1 MHADR
6 AAPFPR
12 ATRSV
17 GTLRVKAPDPG
28 AAWRAQTALE
38 DALRTASLGDDAR
51 CWLVRRLDLGQ
62 LPDRILPRQLAG
74 LLEARVAALQYL
86 AVSGT
91 DPAAAH
97 AECVV
102 FADAS
107 VALAY
112 VAQALARGAQPAWF
126 WPQAAPGFRADV
138 SVGDNLVALLQRT
151 LAYPD
156 GAPRAAAVLRAVVN
170 AGAGELLCAA
180 LTPELGMALLRQ
192 AGVGAVVPRQAG
204 VGAPSLRPG
213 GLARVAT
220 ESAVASPAVL
230 RWIAQ
235 WGGDDARSRW
245 LAACLPLALARAQG
259 FFPSDAAQPGFT
271 PRDSIQPDVTPPG
284 SAQPEFARRIADEPC
299 PPAARTSDTAMQR
312 VPPPHAAP
320 VLSELA
326 QSPFA
331 PLSAQCPHAGL
342 MLLVPALTRLGI
354 ADWLARHPQ
363 PLFPALLADLAA
375 RVGSPLD
382 AVFAEAFP
390 PDADAP
396 CAPILREVAT
406 SAALTAWRCLLR
418 RYCRVY
424 AHIGLHDLIVRPGR
438 IVVTPLHLDVFFE
451 SGAVDLRVRRA
462 GLDLDPG
469 WVPWLGRVL
478 RFHYLDGAGGGH
490 A

>member
-12 ATRSV
+12 ATRTV
-17 GTLRVKAPDPG
+17 RTLRVKAPDSG

-51 CWLVRRLDLGQ
+51 CWLVRRLDLGR

-86 AVSGT
+86 AVPGT
-91 DPAAAH
+91 DPAATQ

-107 VALAY
+107 VALGH

-126 WPQAAPGFRADV
+126 WPQAAPGFRADA
-138 SVGDNLVALLQRT
+138 SVGDNLVALFQRT

-156 GAPRAAAVLRAVVN
+156 GAPRAVAVLRAVVN
-170 AGAGELLCAA
+170 VGAGELLCAA
-180 LTPELGMALLRQ
+180 LSPELGAALQRQ
-192 AGVGAVVPRQAG
+192 SR
-204 VGAPSLRPG
+204 
-213 GLARVAT
+213 LARVAT
-220 ESAVASPAVL
+220 GSVIASPAVL

-235 WGGDDARSRW
+235 WGADDARSRW
-245 LAACLPLALARAQG
+245 LAACLPLAPTPAPARAQR
-259 FFPSDAAQPGFT
+259 FVQRDA
-271 PRDSIQPDVTPPG
+271 IPPG
-284 SAQPEFARRIADEPC
+284 SAQPGFPGHAFTEPRQ
-299 PPAARTSDTAMQR
+299 PAARTSDAAMQR

-320 VLSELA
+320 VLSEPA

-331 PLSAQCPHAGL
+331 PLAAQCPHAGL
-342 MLLVPALTRLGI
+342 MLLVPALTRLGV
-354 ADWLARHPQ
+354 ADWLVRYPQ
-363 PLFPALLADLAA
+363 PLLPALFADLAA

-382 AVFAEAFP
+382 ATLAEAFS
-390 PDADAP
+390 PDVDAA

-438 IVVTPLHLDVFFE
+438 IVVTPLHLDVFFDP
-451 SGAVDLRVRRA
+451 GAVDLRIRRA

-478 RFHYLDGAGGGH
+478 RFHYRDGTGGGH

>member
-12 ATRSV
+12 ATRSI
-17 GTLRVKAPDPG
+17 GTLRVKAPDSG

-51 CWLVRRLDLGQ
+51 CWLVRRLDLGR
-62 LPDRILPRQLAG
+62 LPDRILPRQLAH

-86 AVSGT
+86 AVPGT
-91 DPAAAH
+91 DPAAAQ

-107 VALAY
+107 VALAH

-126 WPQAAPGFRADV
+126 WQQAAPGFRADV

-180 LTPELGMALLRQ
+180 LTPELGAALQRQ
-192 AGVGAVVPRQAG
+192 SR
-204 VGAPSLRPG
+204 
-213 GLARVAT
+213 LARVAT
-220 ESAVASPAVL
+220 GSVIASPAVL

-235 WGGDDARSRW
+235 WGDDDARSRW
-245 LAACLPLALARAQG
+245 LAACLPLAPARAQR
-259 FFPSDAAQPGFT
+259 FFPSDAAQPDGA
-271 PRDSIQPDVTPPG
+271 PPDPLRPDATPPG
-284 SAQPEFARRIADEPC
+284 S
-299 PPAARTSDTAMQR
+299 
-312 VPPPHAAP
+312 
-320 VLSELA
+320 A

-331 PLSAQCPHAGL
+331 PLAALCPHAGL
-342 MLLVPALTRLGI
+342 MLLVPALTRLGV
-354 ADWLARHPQ
+354 ADWLARYPQ
-363 PLFPALLADLAA
+363 PLLPALLADLAA

-382 AVFAEAFP
+382 AVLAEAFQ
-390 PDADAP
+390 PDVDAV

-451 SGAVDLRVRRA
+451 PGAVDLRIRRA

-478 RFHYLDGAGGGH
+478 RFHYLDGTGGGH

>member
-6 AAPFPR
+6 AVR
-12 ATRSV
+12 
-17 GTLRVKAPDPG
+17 TLRITAPDPG

-51 CWLVRRLDLGQ
+51 CWLVRRLDLGR

-86 AVSGT
+86 AVPGG
-91 DPAAAH
+91 DPAAAQ

-107 VALAY
+107 VALGH
-112 VAQALARGAQPAWF
+112 VTQALVRGQPPAWF
-126 WPQAAPGFRADV
+126 WTQAAPGYRTDV
-138 SVGDNLVALLQRT
+138 SVGDNLLTLLQRT
-151 LAYPD
+151 LAFPD

-180 LTPELGMALLRQ
+180 LSPEFGAALLRQ
-192 AGVGAVVPRQAG
+192 VRF
-204 VGAPSLRPG
+204 
-213 GLARVAT
+213 ARVST
-220 ESAVASPAVL
+220 GSAIASPAVM

-235 WGGDDARSRW
+235 WGDGDARSRW
-245 LAACLPLALARAQG
+245 LAVCLPLAPASAQR
-259 FFPSDAAQPGFT
+259 FV
-271 PRDSIQPDVTPPG
+271 QPDATPPG
-284 SAQPEFARRIADEPC
+284 SAQPEFAWQVSDKPRQ
-299 PPAARTSDTAMQR
+299 PAARTSDTALQR
-312 VPPPHAAP
+312 VPQPHAAP
-320 VLSELA
+320 VLSEPA
-326 QSPFA
+326 QSAVA
-331 PLSAQCPHAGL
+331 PLAALCPHAGL

-363 PLFPALLADLAA
+363 PLLPALLADLAA

-382 AVFAEAFP
+382 AVWAEAFP
-390 PDADAP
+390 PDGDAA
-396 CAPILREVAT
+396 CAP
-406 SAALTAWRCLLR
+406 AALVAWRCLLR

-451 SGAVDLRVRRA
+451 SGTVDLRIRRA

-469 WVPWLGRVL
+469 WVAWLGRVL
-478 RFHYLDGAGGGH
+478 RFHYLDRAGGGH

>member
-6 AAPFPR
+6 TAPFPR
-12 ATRSV
+12 ATRTV
-17 GTLRVKAPDPG
+17 RTLRVKAPDPG

-51 CWLVRRLDLGQ
+51 CWFVRRLDLGR

-86 AVSGT
+86 AVPGA

-107 VALAY
+107 VALGH
-112 VAQALARGAQPAWF
+112 VAQALTRGAQPAWF
-126 WPQAAPGFRADV
+126 WPQAAPGFRAAV
-138 SVGDNLVALLQRT
+138 SVGDNLLTLLQRT
-151 LAYPD
+151 LAFPD

-180 LTPELGMALLRQ
+180 LSPELGAALLRQ
-192 AGVGAVVPRQAG
+192 AGVGVTLLPQSG
-204 VGAPSLRPG
+204 VGAALQRQH
-213 GLARVAT
+213 GLAHVST
-220 ESAVASPAVL
+220 GSAVASPAVVL

-235 WGGDDARSRW
+235 WGDDDARSRW
-245 LAACLPLALARAQG
+245 IAACLPLTPARAQR
-259 FFPSDAAQPGFT
+259 FVQPDAVPPDAVA
-271 PRDSIQPDVTPPG
+271 RDSLRPDATPPG
-284 SAQPEFARRIADEPC
+284 SAQPEIARRVSTEPGQH
-299 PPAARTSDTAMQR
+299 AARTSDTVGQR
-312 VPPPHAAP
+312 VPQAHITP
-320 VLSELA
+320 VLSEPA
-326 QSPFA
+326 QSAFA
-331 PLSAQCPHAGL
+331 PLAALSPHAGL
-342 MLLVPALTRLGI
+342 MLLVPALTRLGV
-354 ADWLARHPQ
+354 ADWLTRHPQ
-363 PLFPALLADLAA
+363 PLLPALLADLAV

-382 AVFAEAFP
+382 AVLAETFP
-390 PDADAP
+390 PDVDAV
-396 CAPILREVAT
+396 CAPT
-406 SAALTAWRCLLR
+406 ALAAWRCLLR

-438 IVVTPLHLDVFFE
+438 IVVTPLHLDVFFDPA
-451 SGAVDLRVRRA
+451 AVDLHIRRA

-478 RFHYLDGAGGGH
+478 RFHYVDCEGGGH

>member
-1 MHADR
+1 MS
-6 AAPFPR
+6 
-12 ATRSV
+12 ATRTV
-17 GTLRVKAPDPG
+17 RTLRIAAPDPG

-51 CWLVRRLDLGQ
+51 CWLVRRLDLGR
-62 LPDRILPRQLAG
+62 LPDRILPRQLAD

-86 AVSGT
+86 AVPGT
-91 DPAAAH
+91 DPAAAQ

-107 VALAY
+107 VALAH
-112 VAQALARGAQPAWF
+112 VAQALARGVPPAWF
-126 WPQAAPGFRADV
+126 WPQAAPGFRADA

-170 AGAGELLCAA
+170 AGAADLLCAA
-180 LTPELGMALLRQ
+180 LTPKLGAALPHQGGIGTALQRQ
-192 AGVGAVVPRQAG
+192 SEVARASTGSTVAV
-204 VGAPSLRPG
+204 
-213 GLARVAT
+213 
-220 ESAVASPAVL
+220 PAVL

-235 WGGDDARSRW
+235 WGDDDARSRW
-245 LAACLPLALARAQG
+245 LLACLPLTPACAQR
-259 FFPSDAAQPGFT
+259 FFPSDAVQPDFA
-271 PRDSIQPDVTPPG
+271 PPNAIQPDVIPRG
-284 SAQPEFARRIADEPC
+284 SAQPQFAERV
-299 PPAARTSDTAMQR
+299 SDTAVQR
-312 VPPPHAAP
+312 VPQPHAAP
-320 VLSELA
+320 VLSEPA
-326 QSPFA
+326 PPSFA
-331 PLSAQCPHAGL
+331 PLAALCPHAGL
-342 MLLVPALTRLGI
+342 MLIVPALTRLGI

-363 PLFPALLADLAA
+363 PLLPALFADLAV

-382 AVFAEAFP
+382 AAWADIFS
-390 PDADAP
+390 PDADAV

-406 SAALTAWRCLLR
+406 SAALTAWRGLLR

-438 IVVTPLHLDVFFE
+438 IVVTPLHLDVFFDP
-451 SGAVDLRVRRA
+451 GLVDLRVRRA

-478 RFHYLDGAGGGH
+478 RFHYLDGTGGGH

>member
-12 ATRSV
+12 ATRSI
-17 GTLRVKAPDPG
+17 GTLRVKAPDSG

-51 CWLVRRLDLGQ
+51 CWLVRQLDLGR
-62 LPDRILPRQLAG
+62 LPDRILPRQLAH

-86 AVSGT
+86 AVPGT
-91 DPAAAH
+91 DPAAAQ

-107 VALAY
+107 VALAH

-126 WPQAAPGFRADV
+126 WQQAAPGVRADA

-151 LAYPD
+151 LTYPD

-180 LTPELGMALLRQ
+180 LTPELGAALQHQSR
-192 AGVGAVVPRQAG
+192 
-204 VGAPSLRPG
+204 
-213 GLARVAT
+213 LARVAT
-220 ESAVASPAVL
+220 GSVITSPAVL

-245 LAACLPLALARAQG
+245 LAACLPLAPARAQR
-259 FFPSDAAQPGFT
+259 FVQRDA
-271 PRDSIQPDVTPPG
+271 IPPG
-284 SAQPEFARRIADEPC
+284 SAQPGFPGHAFTEPRQ
-299 PPAARTSDTAMQR
+299 P
-312 VPPPHAAP
+312 AAP
-320 VLSELA
+320 VLSEPA

-342 MLLVPALTRLGI
+342 MLLVPALTRLGV
-354 ADWLARHPQ
+354 ADWLVRYPQ
-363 PLFPALLADLAA
+363 PLLPALFADLAA
-375 RVGSPLD
+375 RVGSPLG
-382 AVFAEAFP
+382 AALAEAFP
-390 PDADAP
+390 PEVDAV

-451 SGAVDLRVRRA
+451 PGMVDLRIRRA

-478 RFHYLDGAGGGH
+478 RFHYLDGTGGGH